1 MSDDMTISKYLDAG
15 ELAAFFRALADAV
28 ENGGHDEFAC
38 VDDFRKIKIGVKNE
52 FGQISLKAKFKA
64 AKPCAPE
71 AVGADGEPA
80 RPKYK
85 DLKKR
90 MRGSFKILVKMV
102 HDGVEPP
109 REAVDAFL
117 ADAALMVGYPGY
129 GDEYYES
136 FTQVCAEFKAAYE
149 SGDLERMHAAV
160 DGLVHEKSRCHA
172 KYD

>member
-1 MSDDMTISKYLDAG
+1 MSNDMSISRFLEPG
-15 ELAAFFRALADAV
+15 ELAAFFRELADAV
-28 ENGGHDEFAC
+28 ENGGRDEFAC

-52 FGQISLKAKFKA
+52 YGQISLKAKFKA
-64 AKPCAPE
+64 AKPCAPDVAGE
-71 AVGADGEPA
+71 DGEVVKPG
-80 RPKYK
+80 YK

-90 MRGSFKILVKMV
+90 MRGSFKMLVKMA
-102 HDGVEPP
+102 HDGSMPP

-117 ADAALMVGYPGY
+117 ADSALMITYPGH

-136 FTQVCAEFKAAYE
+136 YANVCARLKAAFE

-160 DGLVHEKSRCHA
+160 DALVHEKSRCHA

>member
-1 MSDDMTISKYLDAG
+1 MSNDMTISRYLAPED
-15 ELAAFFRALADAV
+15 LADFFRQLADAV

-38 VDDFRKIKIGVKNE
+38 VDDFRKIKITVKNE
-52 FGQISLKAKFKA
+52 YGQIGLKAKFKA

-71 AVGADGEPA
+71 VIGEDGVPVK
-80 RPKYK
+80 PKYK

-90 MRGSFKILVKMV
+90 MRGSFKILVKMI
-102 HDGVEPP
+102 HDNSVPP

-117 ADAALMVGYPGY
+117 ADSALMVTYPGY

-136 FTQVCAEFKAAYE
+136 YAGACERFKAAYE
-149 SGDLERMHAAV
+149 SGDLEAMHAAV
-160 DGLVHEKSRCHA
+160 DELVHEKSRCHA